1 LKIEYIRQDG
11 TYMET
16 TDYEIPDR
24 NLELL
29 ARLLLPQ
36 IKEFFADEEAKK
48 EFELWQA
55 QREKGIAKTEK

>member
-1 LKIEYIRQDG
+1 
-11 TYMET
+11 MET